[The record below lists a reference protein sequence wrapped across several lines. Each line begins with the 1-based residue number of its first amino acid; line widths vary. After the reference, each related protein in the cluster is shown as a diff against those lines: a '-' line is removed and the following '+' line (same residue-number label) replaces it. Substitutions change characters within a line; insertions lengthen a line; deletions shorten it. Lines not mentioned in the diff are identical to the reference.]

1 MGGFKR
7 ALLGYRRAEVDA
19 AMAARDARLTEV
31 DAELCGLSEMVLGR
45 EREIT
50 GLRHELEAAGERH
63 ERSLR
68 SLELITGRLEVIH
81 AQARGQATRIR
92 MKALAEAVEVSERVQ
107 DLSKRMEP
115 GVIGEKAAAPGDGG
129 GAPDAE
135 PADGGSVPDAEP
147 VWAGRVEV
155 ELGPLADFS
164 QLLGFQEAVE
174 EIEDVGGVSLER
186 FSEGRA
192 TLSLQLNRPVEL
204 LARLQER
211 SPLELGV
218 RTKTAD
224 RLVLDLAGGARS
236 GQRAA

>member
-1 MGGFKR
+1 
-7 ALLGYRRAEVDA
+7 
-19 AMAARDARLTEV
+19 
-31 DAELCGLSEMVLGR
+31 MVLGR

-50 GLRHELEAAGERH
+50 GLRRQLEAAGERH

-107 DLSKRMEP
+107 DLSQRMEP

-135 PADGGSVPDAEP
+135 SADGGPAPDEETS
-147 VWAGRVEV
+147 WAGRVEV

-174 EIEDVGGVSLER
+174 EIEDVKGVALER

-192 TLSLQLNRPVEL
+192 TLSLQLSKPVDI
-204 LARLQER
+204 LARLRER
-211 SPLELGV
+211 SPLEFGV
-218 RTKTAD
+218 RDETSEC
-224 RLVLDLAGGARS
+224 LVLDVAGRAS
-236 GQRAA
+236 GHWRAA